1 MIDIKAFLRPKAAS
15 TATAKAGVGIYTS
28 SGKSTASTHAATAD
42 EATHALTADEATH
55 AASADVAT
63 KATTADEA
71 AHAAVAD
78 TATEAEHAASAA
90 ALDADSPT
98 REDFLSAIGADTAAG
113 HITFADGAT
122 ANELLVTE
130 LADIARAILGK
141 AGSETF
147 ADGFSGS
154 GWQVWQQ
161 DGESRLTIDRLT
173 VRKAMV
179 AFELLIEKIRSVGGQ
194 IIVSA
199 ANAKVKSVSGST
211 LTLEDGYGSFKA
223 GDFIRC
229 QTFTGGDIKSYW
241 VQVTAVADNGATLT
255 IDQDGVA
262 TPAAG
267 DEIVLL
273 GSSDASRQNAITI
286 SATEDG
292 QPRVDILNGITGPT
306 LSGCLRT
313 RLGNLDGI
321 SDAWFPT
328 DAQPQGD
335 GLYADNA
342 YLRGNFV
349 LADGREVSQ
358 LFEVMNGKLMSV
370 ISDNWTTHNLLANG
384 WFLNGCLGWVSA
396 DGSTAAADGAA
407 VVLESSGTPLTIAGY
422 PALQTK
428 GAPLWQV
435 KSEGGISYLAG
446 TTIFV
451 GTDYLNQPSEASRLT
466 LSLKARTAGD
476 TARTLTAI
484 IVYGDNNDQAANDFT
499 VAGGNEWQDFTWTT
513 DESISGI
520 VSVVL
525 SSTDSTD
532 ELDIAQLSLTT
543 MQVTESV
550 IEQTANRISLS
561 VTSSNNAKLKKAGI
575 DIDAETVTISAAHT
589 LIEDENGNPVAAFEN
604 GKLKT
609 AFLDLGNLNLTSDD
623 IPMLMELTPSIT
635 YESVTPVT
643 STTNI
648 VGVNGDTSTQT
659 LTFTKASFTNA
670 VAGNYVYFSAKASN
684 NSSLWLKVTDVQV
697 VVTYEEEVA
706 TSAWEQKEV
715 WPRAMGGGNY
725 RLTMGANAIRNMVI
739 TLTVTTLI
747 STASSMEVTGT
758 LTMAVG
764 GYQGSDAM
772 AIVPTS
778 SDSTLTETVIGQNG
792 FASIWS
798 STFIF
803 HLQANDRTY
812 TDDSG
817 VTHEQPAGCTI
828 MAGDYGWRITASG
841 GIEQTADRGL
851 NWS

>member
-1 MIDIKAFLRPKAAS
+1 M
-15 TATAKAGVGIYTS
+15 
-28 SGKSTASTHAATAD
+28 
-42 EATHALTADEATH
+42 
-55 AASADVAT
+55 
-63 KATTADEA
+63 
-71 AHAAVAD
+71 
-78 TATEAEHAASAA
+78 
-90 ALDADSPT
+90 
-98 REDFLSAIGADTAAG
+98 
-113 HITFADGAT
+113 
-122 ANELLVTE
+122 
-130 LADIARAILGK
+130 
-141 AGSETF
+141 
-147 ADGFSGS
+147 
-154 GWQVWQQ
+154 
-161 DGESRLTIDRLT
+161 
-173 VRKAMV
+173 
-179 AFELLIEKIRSVGGQ
+179 
-194 IIVSA
+194 
-199 ANAKVKSVSGST
+199 
-211 LTLEDGYGSFKA
+211 
-223 GDFIRC
+223 
-229 QTFTGGDIKSYW
+229 
-241 VQVTAVADNGATLT
+241 
-255 IDQDGVA
+255 
-262 TPAAG
+262 
-267 DEIVLL
+267 
-273 GSSDASRQNAITI
+273 
-286 SATEDG
+286 
-292 QPRVDILNGITGPT
+292 
-306 LSGCLRT
+306 
-313 RLGNLDGI
+313 
-321 SDAWFPT
+321 
-328 DAQPQGD
+328 
-335 GLYADNA
+335 
-342 YLRGNFV
+342 RGNFV

-384 WFLNGCLGWVSA
+384 WFLNGCLGWVNA
-396 DGSTAAADGAA
+396 VDGSTAAADGAA
-407 VVLESSGTPLTIAGY
+407 VVLESTGTPLTIGGY

-476 TARTLTAI
+476 AARTLTAI

-543 MQVTESV
+543 MQVTESI

-635 YESVTPVT
+635 YESVTPET

-648 VGVNGDTSTQT
+648 VGVNGDTSTQM

-684 NSSLWLKVTDVQV
+684 NSSMWLKVTDVQV

-739 TLTVTTLI
+739 TLTATTLI

-764 GYQGSDAM
+764 GYQGSDTM

-778 SDSTLTETVIGQNG
+778 SASTLTETVIGQNG

>member
-1 MIDIKAFLRPKAAS
+1 
-15 TATAKAGVGIYTS
+15 
-28 SGKSTASTHAATAD
+28 
-42 EATHALTADEATH
+42 
-55 AASADVAT
+55 
-63 KATTADEA
+63 
-71 AHAAVAD
+71 
-78 TATEAEHAASAA
+78 
-90 ALDADSPT
+90 
-98 REDFLSAIGADTAAG
+98 
-113 HITFADGAT
+113 
-122 ANELLVTE
+122 
-130 LADIARAILGK
+130 
-141 AGSETF
+141 
-147 ADGFSGS
+147 
-154 GWQVWQQ
+154 
-161 DGESRLTIDRLT
+161 
-173 VRKAMV
+173 MV

-211 LTLEDGYGSFKA
+211 LTLEDGYGSFKV
-223 GDFIRC
+223 GDYIRC
-229 QTFTGGDIKSYW
+229 QTFTGSDIKSYW
-241 VQVTAVADNGATLT
+241 VQVTAVADDGATLT
-255 IDQDGVA
+255 IDQDGLGGA

-273 GSSDASRQNAITI
+273 GSSDTSRQNAITI

-292 QPRVDILNGITGPT
+292 QPRVDILNGITGPS

-321 SDAWFPT
+321 TDAWFPA

-358 LFEVMNGKLMSV
+358 LFEVINGKLMSV

-384 WFLNGCLGWVSA
+384 WFLNGTLGWINVG
-396 DGSTAAADGAA
+396 DGSTASADGATI
-407 VVLESSGTPLTIAGY
+407 VLESTGTPLTIGGY

-428 GAPLWQV
+428 GTPLWQV
-435 KSEGGISYLAG
+435 KSEGGISYLAC
-446 TTIFV
+446 TTVFI

-466 LSLKARTAGD
+466 LSFKARTAGD
-476 TARTLTAI
+476 TARTLTTI
-484 IVYGDNNDQAANDFT
+484 IVYGDNSDIVANDFT

-520 VSVVL
+520 VGVVL
-525 SSTDSTD
+525 ASTDSTA
-532 ELDIAQLSLTT
+532 ELDIAQISLTT
-543 MQVTESV
+543 MQVTESL

-609 AFLDLGNLNLTSDD
+609 AFLDLGNLNLTSDN

-635 YESVTPVT
+635 YEGITPAS
-643 STTNI
+643 STTNL

-659 LTFTKASFTNA
+659 LTFTHPTFTNS
-670 VAGNYVYFSAKASN
+670 VTGSYLYFSAKASN
-684 NSSLWLKVTDVQV
+684 NSSMWLKVTEVEV
-697 VVTYEEEVA
+697 VVAYEEEVA
-706 TSAWEQKEV
+706 TSAWEHKEV
-715 WPRAMGGGNY
+715 YPRSMGGGNY
-725 RLTMGANAIRNMVI
+725 RITVGSKAIRNMVV
-739 TLTVTTLI
+739 TLTAKTLI
-747 STASSMEVTGT
+747 STASSMEVSGT
-758 LTMAVG
+758 LTMTIG
-764 GYQGSDAM
+764 GYQGEDSM
-772 AIVPTS
+772 AIVPTTN
-778 SDSTLTETVIGQNG
+778 DTTITETVIGQNG

-817 VTHEQPAGCTI
+817 VEYNQPAGCTI

-851 NWS
+851 NWG

>member
-1 MIDIKAFLRPKAAS
+1 M
-15 TATAKAGVGIYTS
+15 
-28 SGKSTASTHAATAD
+28 
-42 EATHALTADEATH
+42 
-55 AASADVAT
+55 
-63 KATTADEA
+63 
-71 AHAAVAD
+71 
-78 TATEAEHAASAA
+78 
-90 ALDADSPT
+90 
-98 REDFLSAIGADTAAG
+98 
-113 HITFADGAT
+113 
-122 ANELLVTE
+122 
-130 LADIARAILGK
+130 
-141 AGSETF
+141 
-147 ADGFSGS
+147 
-154 GWQVWQQ
+154 
-161 DGESRLTIDRLT
+161 
-173 VRKAMV
+173 
-179 AFELLIEKIRSVGGQ
+179 LIEKIRSVGGQ

-229 QTFTGGDIKSYW
+229 QTFTGSDIKSYW
-241 VQVTAVADNGATLT
+241 VQVTSVADNGATLT
-255 IDQDGVA
+255 IDQDGLGAA

-384 WFLNGCLGWVSA
+384 WFLNGCLGWVNA
-396 DGSTAAADGAA
+396 GDGSTAAADGAA

-428 GAPLWQV
+428 GTPLWQV

-476 TARTLTAI
+476 AARTLTAI

-609 AFLDLGNLNLTSDD
+609 AFLDLGNLNLTSDN

-706 TSAWEQKEV
+706 SSAWEQKEV

-739 TLTVTTLI
+739 TLTATTLI

-764 GYQGSDAM
+764 GYQGADAM

-778 SDSTLTETVIGQNG
+778 SESTLTETVIGQNG